1 MKRQPWKLSSLLLI
15 PSLIAGALV
24 STGCGPN
31 FYTLRNEGQRAMLR
45 GDVGPAKYF
54 LTEAEKR
61 KPRHVGNLHDLGVCC
76 VLLARERFAQMNHA
90 AAFDQ
95 LDRAIGYYRAALDA
109 EPGSHACR
117 EGLNTALELKGQFDE
132 ALDEVRWAAKFV
144 GPSAKQHVYLAR
156 ELEERGDFD
165 GALLRYRQAVAMEP
179 RNPEPHVAIAEFLLR
194 HENEMAAL
202 HHLQAA
208 YKLDPANG
216 WVAEQLAVRNATP
229 QLAQHTDGSR

>member
-1 MKRQPWKLSSLLLI
+1 MKRQPGKLGSLLLI
-15 PSLIAGALV
+15 PSLIAGAFV
-24 STGCGPN
+24 SAGCGPN
-31 FYTLRNEGQRAMLR
+31 FYTLRREGQRAMLR

-54 LTEAEKR
+54 LIQAKKR

-76 VLLARERFAQMNHA
+76 VLLAKQRFAQMNHA

-109 EPGSHACR
+109 EPGSQACR

-132 ALDEVRWAAKFV
+132 ALEETRWAAKFV

-156 ELEERGDFD
+156 ELERRGDVD

-179 RNPEPHVAIAEFLLR
+179 MNPEPHVAIAEFLLR
-194 HENEMAAL
+194 HENEIAAL
-202 HHLQAA
+202 HHLRAA
-208 YKLDPANG
+208 YKLDPTND
-216 WVAEQLAVRNATP
+216 WVAKQLADRDATP
-229 QLAQHTDGSR
+229 QLAQQADGSH